1 MSFIN
6 FQDSPVGSADSSGS
20 TATGHAFRPMD
31 LGMASLRHQAHI
43 TSSAGSAPTSPKTYM
58 TNSGSSGI
66 PISMPQREQQHPLN
80 LVGSGLGPGGGQR
93 PSHYNVELLRG
104 GVSFN
109 SKSLPNIP
117 SAMGRLGNYS
127 FSILTA
133 KRLAS
138 VRQAPGKRPAS
149 ARQAPGKRPASARQ
163 APGKRPASDQQAP
176 VNACKSPLSH
186 HRGPADPHRPPH
198 THADPDP
205 VSVLILLSNAY
216 IR

>member
-163 APGKRPASDQQAP
+163 APSKRPTSTRQRLQE
-176 VNACKSPLSH
+176 
-186 HRGPADPHRPPH
+186 PAEPPPRPCRPPQ
-198 THADPDP
+198 TP
-205 VSVLILLSNAY
+205 AY
-216 IR
+216 PRRPRPGFSIDIAK